1 MSRMLLSPVVRTE
14 GVAMPNGS
22 RAEIHIHQGR
32 GGYAGVLVYP
42 SGHEL
47 PMSLG
52 VGPEPQTPAEAMRR
66 AKKFLAGLRSS
77 GKADASPVGT
87 RGRSA
92 KVTVDTTVYRRN
104 HGTEPRGFGNWLFV
118 IGARSYAYSDDPALY
133 RPAEVHGTRRGG
145 HVGLSYSE
153 AKRHAIAEARR
164 RGASVVGVGP

>member
-14 GVAMPNGS
+14 GVAMPDGS
-22 RAEIHIHQGR
+22 RAEIHIHHGR

-47 PMSLG
+47 PMSFG
-52 VGPEPQTPAEAMRR
+52 VGPEPRTPAEALRR
-66 AKKFLAGLRSS
+66 AKKFLA
-77 GKADASPVGT
+77 AVGT

-104 HGTEPRGFGNWLFV
+104 HGAEPRGFGNWLFV
-118 IGARSYAYSDDPALY
+118 IGGRSYEYSDDPALY
-133 RPAEVHGTRRGG
+133 RPAGTHGALRGG
-145 HVGLSYSE
+145 RVGLPYSE
-153 AKRHAIAEARR
+153 AKKHAIAEARR